1 MKAMSMG
8 AVLAAAILTNSPTYQ
23 HGIFQM
29 PIYRLEHRLK
39 PKAKR
44 DRKNTGSGVAKAK
57 RAKRS
62 AKNRK

>member
-1 MKAMSMG
+1 MKATMG

-23 HGIFQM
+23 HGIHQM
-29 PIYRLEHRLK
+29 QIYRLKNSLK

-57 RAKRS
+57 RLAK
-62 AKNRK
+62 KRK